1 VEDVNLVALAIL
13 IVGMA
18 TFFGI
23 GWYSRRWTKST
34 AEFYVAGGQIPWKLN
49 GVAMFSNYASAA
61 SFLGVAGAIALFG
74 IDNWWLALGF
84 FAAWVVVVLIL
95 ASPLRRS
102 GKYTVADALQER
114 FAGPEIRVLTIIAG
128 IIIGTLYLV
137 PQLVG
142 AGHLFNLL
150 LPIEALGLDGSYVV
164 WVAIAGGFTAAIVV
178 LGGMRGTSYN
188 QAFQGIIIFGAM
200 TLLLVLSVVLYFSW
214 NPFGILSE
222 ADHVVPPT
230 VLVEEGAAGTILDEY
245 PVDSSGEESLESAQS
260 TTETLPDAPTAM
272 TPGVNVTD
280 MANQLSLVLGLF
292 LGVVGLPHVLIRLYT
307 VKDAAAARKS
317 TELTII
323 SLAIFYTMTL
333 FVGLAAMML
342 LYPLLT
348 DLINQGEI
356 GKATNTAV
364 AELGSL
370 LGGRDALGGDVL
382 LGIVLAG
389 AMAAI
394 LSSAVGLLIQMTTTV
409 AHDGYTVLLRP
420 ESSEHQRVLV
430 ARITGIVLTV
440 IAVLLS
446 IWLKEENV
454 AQLVGMT
461 FGIAASTFAP
471 VLLLTVWWVRFTRQ
485 GVIWGFIVGLVVS
498 LLFTFLRFFGVDE
511 LLFLPVLVNPAL
523 YGVPA
528 AFAACFVASMLTKDV
543 GAVDH
548 FMHLAHDRDG
558 SVDGNGNIAGAG

>member
-1 VEDVNLVALAIL
+1 MEDFNLVSTAIL
-13 IVGMA
+13 ALGMA

-61 SFLGVAGAIALFG
+61 SFLGVAGAVALFG

-114 FAGPEIRVLTIIAG
+114 FAGPEIRIMTIIAG
-128 IIIGTLYLV
+128 VIIGTLYLV

-150 LPIEALGLDGSYVV
+150 VPGLDYAV

-200 TLLLVLSVVLYFSW
+200 VLLLVLATAMYFSW
-214 NPFGILSE
+214 NPMAILSE
-222 ADHVVPPT
+222 SDRIVPPT
-230 VLVEEGAAGTILDEY
+230 VVVNEGAADQILAEY
-245 PVDSSGEESLESAQS
+245 PVGSDGDQSMAAAESSTAI
-260 TTETLPDAPTAM
+260 LPEAPTAL

-280 MANQLSLVLGLF
+280 LLNQLSLVLGLF

-317 TELTII
+317 AEFTIV

-333 FVGLAAMML
+333 FVGLAAMAL
-342 LYPLLT
+342 LYPMLL
-348 DLINQGEI
+348 DLINAGEI

-364 AELGSL
+364 AEIGSL
-370 LGGRDALGGDVL
+370 LGDEISPLGGDVL

-409 AHDGYTVLLRP
+409 AHDGYTILLRP
-420 ESSEHQRVLV
+420 QSTEQQRVFV
-430 ARITGIVLTV
+430 ARVTGVVLTV
-440 IAVLLS
+440 IAVALS
-446 IWLKEENV
+446 IWLKEQNV

-471 VLLLTVWWVRFTRQ
+471 VLLLTVWWVRLTRQ
-485 GVIWGFIVGLVVS
+485 GVVAGFVVGLVVS
-498 LLFTFLRFFGVDE
+498 LLFTFLEFFRVEE

-528 AFAACFVASMLTKDV
+528 AFAACIIASFLTKDV

-548 FMHLAHDRDG
+548 FMHMAHDRDG
-558 SVDGNGNIAGAG
+558 SIDGPGRSVKAS

>member
-1 VEDVNLVALAIL
+1 MDGLNTIALVIL
-13 IVGMA
+13 IAGMA

-23 GWYSRRWTKST
+23 GWYSRRWTKTT
-34 AEFYVAGGQIPWKLN
+34 AEFYVADGQIPWKLN

-114 FAGPEIRVLTIIAG
+114 FAGREIRILTIVAG
-128 IIIGTLYLV
+128 VIIGTIYLV

-150 LPIEALGLDGSYVV
+150 IPIEALGSNATYVL
-164 WVAIAGGFTAAIVV
+164 WVGIAGGFTAVIVV

-200 TLLLVLSVVLYFSW
+200 VLLLVLSMAMYFSW
-214 NPFGILSE
+214 NPFNILTE
-222 ADHVVPPT
+222 ADHVVPPR
-230 VLVEEGAAGTILDEY
+230 VLVDEGLSDEILTGY
-245 PVDSSGEESLESAQS
+245 SVDSSGDESLEAAQS
-260 TTETLPDAPTAM
+260 TTELLPDAPTAM
-272 TPGVNVTD
+272 TPGVNVSD
-280 MANQLSLVLGLF
+280 MLNQLSLVLGLF

-317 TELTII
+317 TEFTIV

-342 LYPLLT
+342 LYPLIT
-348 DLINQGEI
+348 DLIAQGEI

-364 AELGSL
+364 AELGAL
-370 LGGRDALGGDVL
+370 LGGRGSVGGDIL
-382 LGIVLAG
+382 LGVVLAG

-420 ESSEHQRVLV
+420 ESSDQQRVMV
-430 ARITGIVLTV
+430 ARIAGIVLTIV
-440 IAVLLS
+440 AVLMA

-454 AQLVGMT
+454 AQLVGMA

-471 VLLLTVWWVRFTRQ
+471 VLLLTVWWTRFTRQ
-485 GVIWGFIVGLVVS
+485 GVIAGFVVGLIVS
-498 LLFTFLRFFGVDE
+498 LLFTALKFLEVDE
-511 LLFLPVLVNPAL
+511 FLFLPVLVNPAL

-528 AFAACFVASMLTKDV
+528 AFLAAIGTSLVTKDV

-548 FMHLAHDRDG
+548 FMHMAHDRDG
-558 SVDGNGNIAGAG
+558 VESRQEAGA

>member
-1 VEDVNLVALAIL
+1 VSDFNIVAIAIL
-13 IVGMA
+13 AVGMA
-18 TFFGI
+18 TFFII

-61 SFLGVAGAIALFG
+61 SFLGVAGAVALFG

-114 FAGPEIRVLTIIAG
+114 FSGPEIRLLTIIAG
-128 IIIGTLYLV
+128 IVIGVLYLV

-150 LPIEALGLDGSYVV
+150 IPGLDYIV
-164 WVAIAGGFTAAIVV
+164 WVAIAGAFTAAIVL

-200 TLLLVLSVVLYFSW
+200 VLLLVLAVILYFNW
-214 NPFGILSE
+214 NPLNVLTE
-222 ADHVVPPT
+222 ADSVVPPT
-230 VLVEEGAAGTILDEY
+230 VLVDEGLADEFLAEY
-245 PVDSSGEESLESAQS
+245 PVDSSGEDAIAGAQS
-260 TTETLPDAPTAM
+260 TGELLPDAPTAM

-280 MANQLSLVLGLF
+280 ILNQLSLVLGLF

-307 VKDAAAARKS
+307 VKDAVAARKS
-317 TELTII
+317 TELTIV

-333 FVGLAAMML
+333 FVGLIAMML
-342 LYPLLT
+342 LYPLLV
-348 DLINQGEI
+348 DLINEGEM

-364 AELGSL
+364 AELGGL
-370 LGGRDALGGDVL
+370 LGGDIL

-389 AMAAI
+389 AMAAV

-420 ESSEHQRVLV
+420 ESSEQQRVLV
-430 ARITGIVLTV
+430 ARATGIVLTV
-440 IAVLLS
+440 IAVVLS
-446 IWLKEENV
+446 VILKEENV

-471 VLLLTVWWVRFTRQ
+471 VLLMTVWWTRFTRQ
-485 GVIWGFIVGLVVS
+485 GVIWTFIVGLVVS
-498 LLFTFLRFFGVDE
+498 LLFTAARYAGVE
-511 LLFLPVLVNPAL
+511 EIGPIPVLVNPAL

-528 AFAACFVASMLTKDV
+528 AFLAGVIVSLLTRDV
-543 GAVDH
+543 GQVDH
-548 FMHLAHDRDG
+548 FMRMAHDRDG
-558 SVDGNGNIAGAG
+558 SIDGDGGEAAAG

>member
-1 VEDVNLVALAIL
+1 MDNIVAISILA
-13 IVGMA
+13 VGMA
-18 TFFGI
+18 TFFLIGI
-23 GWYSRRWTKST
+23 YSRRWTSST
-34 AEFYVAGGQIPWKLN
+34 AEFYVAGGHIPWKLN

-102 GKYTVADALQER
+102 GKYTVADALYER
-114 FAGPEIRVLTIIAG
+114 FTGSEIRLLTIIAG
-128 IIIGTLYLV
+128 LTIGVLYLV

-150 LPIEALGLDGSYVV
+150 VPGLDYFI
-164 WVAIAGGFTAAIVV
+164 WVAIAGGITAVIVV
-178 LGGMRGTSYN
+178 MGGMRGTSYN

-200 TLLLVLSVVLYFSW
+200 VLLLVLSVVAYFNW
-214 NPFGILSE
+214 NPLEILTES
-222 ADHVVPPT
+222 DSVVTPT
-230 VLVEEGAAGTILDEY
+230 QVVEEGVAGQVLAEY
-245 PVDSSGEESLESAQS
+245 PTDSDATAGMAAAKASMEI
-260 TTETLPDAPTAM
+260 LPDEPSAL
-272 TPGVNVTD
+272 TPGVNVKD
-280 MANQLSLVLGLF
+280 MLNQLSLVLGLF

-307 VKDAAAARKS
+307 VKDAVAARKS
-317 TELTII
+317 TELTIV

-342 LYPLLT
+342 LFPLLT

-364 AELGSL
+364 AELGRL
-370 LGGRDALGGDVL
+370 LGGELL

-420 ESSEHQRVLV
+420 ESSEQQRVFV
-430 ARITGIVLTV
+430 ARMAGIVLTV
-440 IAVLLS
+440 VAVALS
-446 IWLKEENV
+446 VILKEENV
-454 AQLVGMT
+454 AQLVGLT

-471 VLLLTVWWVRFTRQ
+471 VLLMTVWWVRYTRE
-485 GVIWGFIVGLVVS
+485 GVVATFVVGLFVS
-498 LLFTFLRFFGVDE
+498 LLFTFAKYSGWDDVLG
-511 LLFLPVLVNPAL
+511 LPVLVNPAL

-528 AFAACFVASMLTKDV
+528 AFAAGIIASLLTKDV
-543 GAVDH
+543 GRVDH
-548 FMHLAHDRDG
+548 FMHMAHDREG
-558 SVDGNGNIAGAG
+558 KESSNGNGGQRPAES

>member
-1 VEDVNLVALAIL
+1 MDNIVAIL
-13 IVGMA
+13 ILAVGMT
-18 TFFGI
+18 TFFLIGI
-23 GWYSRRWTKST
+23 YSRRWTKST

-49 GVAMFSNYASAA
+49 GVAMFSNYASGA

-114 FAGPEIRVLTIIAG
+114 FSGPEIRILTIIVG
-128 IIIGTLYLV
+128 LTIGVLYLV

-150 LPIEALGLDGSYVV
+150 VPGLDYIF
-164 WVAIAGGFTAAIVV
+164 WVAIAGGMTAVIVV
-178 LGGMRGTSYN
+178 MGGMRGTSYN

-200 TLLLVLSVVLYFSW
+200 ILLLVLSVVMYFNW
-214 NPFGILSE
+214 NPLAVLTEADLVVTPTQVVNNDAADQILS
-222 ADHVVPPT
+222 V
-230 VLVEEGAAGTILDEY
+230 Y
-245 PVDSSGEESLESAQS
+245 PVESNGDEAMAAAMYSK
-260 TTETLPDAPTAM
+260 EILPDEPSAL
-272 TPGVNVTD
+272 TPGVNVKD
-280 MANQLSLVLGLF
+280 LLNQLSLVLGLF

-307 VKDAAAARKS
+307 VKDAVAARKS
-317 TELTII
+317 TELTIV

-348 DLINQGEI
+348 DLINNGEV

-364 AELGSL
+364 AELGRI
-370 LGGRDALGGDVL
+370 LGGEVL
-382 LGIVLAG
+382 LGVVLAG

-420 ESSEHQRVLV
+420 ESSEEQRVFV
-430 ARITGIVLTV
+430 ARMAGIVLTV

-446 IWLKEENV
+446 LVLKEENV

-471 VLLLTVWWVRFTRQ
+471 VLLMTVWWTRYTRQ
-485 GVIWGFIVGLVVS
+485 GVIVTFIVGLFVS
-498 LLFTFLRFFGVDE
+498 LLFTAAQYMRIESIFGI
-511 LLFLPVLVNPAL
+511 PVLVNPAL
-523 YGVPA
+523 WAVPA
-528 AFAACFVASMLTKDV
+528 AFVAGIVTSFLTKDV

-548 FMHLAHDRDG
+548 FMHMAHDRDG
-558 SVDGNGNIAGAG
+558 TIDGNGNGGDKPAEA

>member
-1 VEDVNLVALAIL
+1 MTDFNLVAISIL
-13 IVGMA
+13 VVGMA
-18 TFFGI
+18 TFFAI
-23 GWYSRRWTKST
+23 GWYSRRWTKNT

-114 FAGPEIRVLTIIAG
+114 FSGPEIRLLTIIAG
-128 IIIGTLYLV
+128 IIIGVLYLV

-150 LPIEALGLDGSYVV
+150 IPGLDYIV
-164 WVAIAGGFTAAIVV
+164 WVAIAGALTAAIVL

-200 TLLLVLSVVLYFSW
+200 VLLLVLAVIMYFNW
-214 NPFGILSE
+214 NPLSVLTE
-222 ADHVVPPT
+222 SDSVVPPT
-230 VLVEEGAAGTILDEY
+230 VLVEEGAAEEILAEY
-245 PVDSSGEESLESAQS
+245 PVDSSGDESIEAAQGS
-260 TTETLPDAPTAM
+260 SEILPDAPTAM
-272 TPGVNVTD
+272 TPGINVTSL
-280 MANQLSLVLGLF
+280 ANQLSLVLGLF

-307 VKDAAAARKS
+307 VKDATAARKS
-317 TELTII
+317 TELTIV

-333 FVGLAAMML
+333 FVGLIAMML

-348 DLINQGEI
+348 DLINNGEV

-364 AELGSL
+364 AELGGL
-370 LGGRDALGGDVL
+370 LGGDIL

-389 AMAAI
+389 AMAAV

-420 ESSEHQRVLV
+420 ESSEQQRVLV
-430 ARITGIVLTV
+430 ARVTGIVLTV
-440 IAVLLS
+440 IAVVLS
-446 IWLKEENV
+446 IVLKEENV

-471 VLLLTVWWVRFTRQ
+471 VLLMTVWWTRYTRQ
-485 GVIWGFIVGLVVS
+485 GVIWTFIVGLVVS
-498 LLFTFLRFFGVDE
+498 LIFTAARYAGVGE
-511 LLFLPVLVNPAL
+511 IGPLPVLVNPAL

-528 AFAACFVASMLTKDV
+528 AFLTGIIVSLLTKDI
-543 GAVDH
+543 GQVDH
-548 FMHLAHDRDG
+548 FMHMAHDRDG
-558 SVDGNGNIAGAG
+558 AEDRNGEASA

>member
-1 VEDVNLVALAIL
+1 MEDLNMIALAIL
-13 IVGMA
+13 IVGMT
-18 TFFGI
+18 TFFVI
-23 GWYSRRWTKST
+23 GWYSRRWTNST
-34 AEFYVAGGQIPWKLN
+34 AEFYVADGQIPWKLN

-84 FAAWVVVVLIL
+84 FAGWVVVVLTL

-114 FAGPEIRVLTIIAG
+114 FAGREIRFLTIVTG
-128 IIIGTLYLV
+128 VIIGTIYLV

-150 LPIEALGLDGSYVV
+150 IPLDAIGSTASYIF
-164 WVAIAGGFTAAIVV
+164 WVCIAGGFTAVIVV

-200 TLLLVLSVVLYFSW
+200 VLLLVLATVMYFSW
-214 NPFGILSE
+214 NPLNILTE
-222 ADHVVPPT
+222 AGEVVPPQ
-230 VLVEEGAAGTILDEY
+230 VLVDEGAADQILATY
-245 PVDSSGEESLESAQS
+245 PVDSGGDEAMEAARSAA
-260 TTETLPDAPTAM
+260 EILPDAPTAM
-272 TPGVNVTD
+272 TPGVNVKD
-280 MANQLSLVLGLF
+280 LLNQLSLVLALF

-317 TELTII
+317 TEFTIVA
-323 SLAIFYTMTL
+323 LAIFYTMTL

-342 LYPLLT
+342 LYPMLA

-364 AELGSL
+364 AELGAL
-370 LGGRDALGGDVL
+370 LGGRGSIGGDVL

-420 ESSEHQRVLV
+420 KSSDNQRLRV
-430 ARITGIVLTV
+430 ARISGIVLTV
-440 IAVLLS
+440 IAVLMA
-446 IWLKEENV
+446 IWLREENV
-454 AQLVGMT
+454 AQLVGMA

-471 VLLLTVWWVRFTRQ
+471 VLLLTVWWTRLTSQ
-485 GVIWGFIVGLVVS
+485 GVIAGFIVGLVVS
-498 LLFTFLRFFGVDE
+498 LLFAFLKFFEVDE
-511 LLFLPVLVNPAL
+511 FLFLPVLVNPAL

-528 AFAACFVASMLTKDV
+528 AFIAAIGTSLATTDV
-543 GAVDH
+543 GDVDH
-548 FMHLAHDRDG
+548 FMHLAHDRG
-558 SVDGNGNIAGAG
+558 GAEDNEGAAAT

>member
-1 VEDVNLVALAIL
+1 MDNIVAISILA
-13 IVGMA
+13 VGMA
-18 TFFGI
+18 TFFFIGI
-23 GWYSRRWTKST
+23 YSRRWTKST

-102 GKYTVADALQER
+102 GKYTVADALYER
-114 FAGPEIRVLTIIAG
+114 FSGSEIRLLTIIAG
-128 IIIGTLYLV
+128 ITIGTLYLV

-150 LPIEALGLDGSYVV
+150 IPELDYFI
-164 WVAIAGGFTAAIVV
+164 WVAIAGGFTAVIVV
-178 LGGMRGTSYN
+178 MGGMRGTSYN

-200 TLLLVLSVVLYFSW
+200 TLLLILAVVMYFNWNPLGILADSDSVVTPTQVV
-214 NPFGILSE
+214 NNDAAEQILS
-222 ADHVVPPT
+222 T
-230 VLVEEGAAGTILDEY
+230 Y
-245 PVDSSGEESLESAQS
+245 PIDSDG
-260 TTETLPDAPTAM
+260 PDAMAAARSSMEILPEEPSAL

-280 MANQLSLVLGLF
+280 MLNQLSLVLGLF

-307 VKDAAAARKS
+307 VKDAVAARKS

-348 DLINQGEI
+348 DLINQGEV

-364 AELGSL
+364 AELGRL
-370 LGGRDALGGDVL
+370 LGGEVL

-409 AHDGYTVLLRP
+409 AHDGYTILLRP
-420 ESSEHQRVLV
+420 ESSEEQRVRV
-430 ARITGIVLTV
+430 AQITGIVLTV
-440 IAVLLS
+440 VAVVLS
-446 IWLKEENV
+446 FILKEENV

-471 VLLLTVWWVRFTRQ
+471 VLLMTVWWTRFTRQ
-485 GVIWGFIVGLVVS
+485 GVVATFVVGLIVS
-498 LLFTFLRFFGVDE
+498 LVFTFAKYSGIE
-511 LLFLPVLVNPAL
+511 TLLGLPVLVNPAL

-528 AFAACFVASMLTKDV
+528 AFAAGIIVSLLTRDV
-543 GAVDH
+543 GRVEH

-558 SVDGNGNIAGAG
+558 KERNGVSAG

>member
-1 VEDVNLVALAIL
+1 MDDLNVIALAIL
-13 IVGMA
+13 ILGMA

-34 AEFYVAGGQIPWKLN
+34 DEFYVAGGQIPWKLN

-84 FAAWVVVVLIL
+84 FAGWVVVVLTL

-114 FAGPEIRVLTIIAG
+114 FAGPQVRLLTIITG
-128 IIIGTLYLV
+128 VIIGTVYLV

-150 LPIEALGLDGSYVV
+150 IPLDAIGTAASYIF
-164 WVAIAGGFTAAIVV
+164 WVGIAGGFTAFIVV

-200 TLLLVLSVVLYFSW
+200 VLLLVLSVAMFFAW
-214 NPFGILSE
+214 NPLSILTE
-222 ADHVVPPT
+222 ADQVVPPQ
-230 VLVEEGAAGTILDEY
+230 VLVDEEAANEILTNY
-245 PVDSSGEESLESAQS
+245 SIDSTGDESLEAAKS
-260 TTETLPDAPTAM
+260 TTEILPDAPTAM
-272 TPGVNVTD
+272 TPGVNVKD
-280 MANQLSLVLGLF
+280 LANQLSLVLALF

-317 TELTII
+317 TEFTIV

-364 AELGSL
+364 AELGAL
-370 LGGRDALGGDVL
+370 LGGRGSLGGDVL

-420 ESSEHQRVLV
+420 QSSERQRLMV
-430 ARITGIVLTV
+430 ARGAGIVLTI
-440 IAVLLS
+440 IAVLMA

-454 AQLVGMT
+454 AQLVGMA

-471 VLLLTVWWVRFTRQ
+471 VLLLTVWWTRFTRQ
-485 GVIWGFIVGLVVS
+485 GVIAGFVVGLSVS
-498 LLFTFLRFFGVDE
+498 LLFTTLRFLEVDHF
-511 LLFLPVLVNPAL
+511 LFLPVLGNPAL

-528 AFAACFVASMLTKDV
+528 AFIAAIGTSLFTHDV
-543 GAVDH
+543 GDVDH
-548 FMHLAHDRDG
+548 FMHLAHDR
-558 SVDGNGNIAGAG
+558 AGAEDNGGAGPS

>member
-1 VEDVNLVALAIL
+1 MDGLNTIALTIL
-13 IVGMA
+13 ILGMA

-23 GWYSRRWTKST
+23 GWYSRRWTNST

-84 FAAWVVVVLIL
+84 FAGWVVVVLTI

-114 FAGPEIRVLTIIAG
+114 FGGPEIRILTIIAG
-128 IIIGTLYLV
+128 IVIGTIYLV

-150 LPIEALGLDGSYVV
+150 IPLDALGSTTSYIFWVV
-164 WVAIAGGFTAAIVV
+164 IAGGFTAAIVV

-188 QAFQGIIIFGAM
+188 QAFQGLIIFGAM
-200 TLLLVLSVVLYFSW
+200 VLLLVLSVAMYFSW
-214 NPFGILSE
+214 NPLNILTE
-222 ADHVVPPT
+222 ADDVVPPQ
-230 VLVEEGAAGTILDEY
+230 VLVDEGAADQILSDYTI
-245 PVDSSGEESLESAQS
+245 DSSGDDALEAAKATS
-260 TTETLPDAPTAM
+260 EILPEAPTAM
-272 TPGVNVTD
+272 TPGVNVKD
-280 MANQLSLVLGLF
+280 LLNQLSLVLGLF

-307 VKDAAAARKS
+307 VKDAEAARKS
-317 TELTII
+317 TEFTIV

-342 LYPLLT
+342 LYPMLT
-348 DLINQGEI
+348 DLIAQGEI

-364 AELGSL
+364 AELGAL
-370 LGGRDALGGDVL
+370 LGGRGSVGGDVL

-420 ESSEHQRVLV
+420 ESSERQRLLV
-430 ARITGIVLTV
+430 ARVAGIVLTLV
-440 IAVLLS
+440 AVLMA
-446 IWLKEENV
+446 IGLKEENV
-454 AQLVGMT
+454 AQLVGMA

-471 VLLLTVWWVRFTRQ
+471 VLLLTVWWTRFTRQ
-485 GVIWGFIVGLVVS
+485 GVIAGFVVGLVVS
-498 LLFTFLRFFGVDE
+498 LLFTSLKFLGVDDF
-511 LLFLPVLVNPAL
+511 LFVPVLVNPAL
-523 YGVPA
+523 YGVSA
-528 AFAACFVASMLTKDV
+528 AFVAAIGTSLATKDV

-548 FMHLAHDRDG
+548 FMYMAHDRARAE
-558 SVDGNGNIAGAG
+558 SNAPTNL

>member
-1 VEDVNLVALAIL
+1 MDDLNIIALLIL
-13 IVGMA
+13 IAGMA
-18 TFFGI
+18 SFFAI
-23 GWYSRRWTKST
+23 GWYSRRWTNST

-49 GVAMFSNYASAA
+49 GMAMFSNYASAA

-84 FAAWVVVVLIL
+84 FAGWVVVVLTV

-114 FAGPEIRVLTIIAG
+114 FAGREIRFLTIVAG
-128 IIIGTLYLV
+128 VIIGTIYLV

-150 LPIEALGLDGSYVV
+150 IPLDAIGSAASYVF
-164 WVAIAGGFTAAIVV
+164 WVGIAGGFTAAIVV

-200 TLLLVLSVVLYFSW
+200 VLLLVLSTVMFFNW
-214 NPFGILSE
+214 NPLNILTE
-222 ADHVVPPT
+222 ADHVVPPR
-230 VLVEEGAAGTILDEY
+230 VLVDEGATGQILADY
-245 PVDSSGEESLESAQS
+245 AIDSSGDEALEAARS
-260 TTETLPDAPTAM
+260 TTEILPDAPTAM
-272 TPGVNVTD
+272 TPGVNVKD
-280 MANQLSLVLGLF
+280 LANQLSLVLALF

-307 VKDAAAARKS
+307 VKDATAARKS
-317 TELTII
+317 TEFTIVG
-323 SLAIFYTMTL
+323 LAIFYTMTL

-342 LYPLLT
+342 LYPMLA
-348 DLINQGEI
+348 DFINQGEI

-364 AELGSL
+364 AELGAL
-370 LGGRDALGGDVL
+370 LGGRDSIGGDVL

-420 ESSEHQRVLV
+420 ESSERQRLLV
-430 ARITGIVLTV
+430 ARVSGIVLTV
-440 IAVLLS
+440 VAVLLA

-454 AQLVGMT
+454 AQLVGMA

-471 VLLLTVWWVRFTRQ
+471 VLLLTVWWTRFTRQ
-485 GVIWGFIVGLVVS
+485 GVIAGFVVGLVVS
-498 LLFTFLRFFGVDE
+498 LLFTILRFAEVDE
-511 LLFLPVLVNPAL
+511 FLFLPVLVNPAL
-523 YGVPA
+523 YGVPSAFMA
-528 AFAACFVASMLTKDV
+528 AIGTSLVTTDV
-543 GAVDH
+543 GDVDH
-548 FMHLAHDRDG
+548 FMQMAHDRG
-558 SVDGNGNIAGAG
+558 GAENNEGDTAA

>member
-1 VEDVNLVALAIL
+1 MEDLNIIAIAIL
-13 IVGMA
+13 AVGMA
-18 TFFGI
+18 TFFAI

-114 FAGPEIRVLTIIAG
+114 FSGPEIRILTIVAG

-142 AGHLFNLL
+142 AGHLFELL
-150 LPIEALGLDGSYVV
+150 IPQFDYMI

-188 QAFQGIIIFGAM
+188 QAFQGTIIFGAM
-200 TLLLVLSVVLYFSW
+200 VVLLVLSVVMYFGW
-214 NPFGILSE
+214 NPLSPLTE
-222 ADHVVPPT
+222 TDAVVPPT
-230 VLVEEGAAGTILDEY
+230 AVVDAGAADQILAEFPIDSDGDEAMAAAE
-245 PVDSSGEESLESAQS
+245 SSSQV
-260 TTETLPDAPTAM
+260 LPDEPTAM

-280 MANQLSLVLGLF
+280 LLNQLSLVLGLF

-307 VKDAAAARKS
+307 VKDAVAARKS
-317 TELTII
+317 TELTIV

-342 LYPLLT
+342 LYPLLL
-348 DLINQGEI
+348 DLISAGDV

-364 AELGSL
+364 AELGAL
-370 LGGRDALGGDVL
+370 LGGDIL

-409 AHDGYTVLLRP
+409 AHDGYTILLRP
-420 ESSEHQRVLV
+420 QSTEAQRVQV
-430 ARITGIVLTV
+430 ARATGIVLTV
-440 IAVLLS
+440 IAVGLS

-471 VLLLTVWWVRFTRQ
+471 ILLLTVWWVRLTRQ
-485 GVIWGFIVGLVVS
+485 GVIAGFIVGLVVS
-498 LLFTFLRFFGVDE
+498 LLFTFLKFFEVDE
-511 LLFLPVLVNPAL
+511 FLVFPVLVNPAL

-528 AFAACFVASMLTKDV
+528 AFAACFIASFLTKDV

-548 FMHLAHDRDG
+548 FMHMAHDRDG
-558 SVDGNGNIAGAG
+558 AIDGPNRWSNRAS

>member
-1 VEDVNLVALAIL
+1 VDNIVAISILA
-13 IVGMA
+13 VGMA
-18 TFFGI
+18 TFFFIGI
-23 GWYSRRWTKST
+23 YSRRWTKST

-102 GKYTVADALQER
+102 GKYTVADALYER
-114 FAGPEIRVLTIIAG
+114 FSGSEIRLLTIIAG
-128 IIIGTLYLV
+128 ITIGTLYLV

-150 LPIEALGLDGSYVV
+150 IPELDYFI
-164 WVAIAGGFTAAIVV
+164 WVAIAGGFTAIIVV
-178 LGGMRGTSYN
+178 MGGMRGTSYN

-200 TLLLVLSVVLYFSW
+200 TLLLILAVVMYFNWNPLGILADSDSVVTPTQVV
-214 NPFGILSE
+214 NNDAAEQILSTYPIASDGTDAMAAARSSRE
-222 ADHVVPPT
+222 ILP
-230 VLVEEGAAGTILDEY
+230 EE
-245 PVDSSGEESLESAQS
+245 PSA
-260 TTETLPDAPTAM
+260 L

-280 MANQLSLVLGLF
+280 MLNQLSLVLGLF

-307 VKDAAAARKS
+307 VKDAVAARKS

-348 DLINQGEI
+348 DLINQGEV

-364 AELGSL
+364 AELGRL
-370 LGGRDALGGDVL
+370 LGGEVL

-409 AHDGYTVLLRP
+409 AHDGYTILLRP
-420 ESSEHQRVLV
+420 ESSEEQRVRV
-430 ARITGIVLTV
+430 AQITGIVLTV
-440 IAVLLS
+440 VAVVLS
-446 IWLKEENV
+446 FVLKEENV

-471 VLLLTVWWVRFTRQ
+471 VLLMTVWWTRFTRQ
-485 GVIWGFIVGLVVS
+485 GVVATFVVGLIVS
-498 LLFTFLRFFGVDE
+498 LVFTFAKYSGME
-511 LLFLPVLVNPAL
+511 TLLGLPVLVNPAL

-528 AFAACFVASMLTKDV
+528 AFAAGIIASLLTRDV
-543 GAVDH
+543 GRVEH

-558 SVDGNGNIAGAG
+558 NERNGVSAG

>member
-1 VEDVNLVALAIL
+1 MENIVAITILA
-13 IVGMA
+13 VGMA
-18 TFFGI
+18 TFFLIGI
-23 GWYSRRWTKST
+23 YSRRWTKST

-49 GVAMFSNYASAA
+49 GVAMFSNYASGA

-102 GKYTVADALQER
+102 GKYTVADALYER
-114 FAGPEIRVLTIIAG
+114 FTGSEIRVLTIIAG
-128 IIIGTLYLV
+128 LTIGVLYLV

-150 LPIEALGLDGSYVV
+150 VPGLDYVF
-164 WVAIAGGFTAAIVV
+164 WVAIAGGMTAVIVV
-178 LGGMRGTSYN
+178 MGGMRGTSYN

-200 TLLLVLSVVLYFSW
+200 VLLLVLAVVMYFNWNPLEIMTESDSVVT
-214 NPFGILSE
+214 PTQVVEGGVAQEIL
-222 ADHVVPPT
+222 A
-230 VLVEEGAAGTILDEY
+230 EY
-245 PVDSSGEESLESAQS
+245 QADSSADEAIAASKASMEI
-260 TTETLPDAPTAM
+260 LPDEPSAL
-272 TPGVNVTD
+272 TPGVNVKD

-307 VKDAAAARKS
+307 VKDAVAARKS

-348 DLINQGEI
+348 ELINNGDV

-364 AELGSL
+364 AELGRL
-370 LGGRDALGGDVL
+370 LGGEVL

-420 ESSEHQRVLV
+420 GSSEAQRVYV
-430 ARITGIVLTV
+430 ARVAGIVLTV
-440 IAVLLS
+440 IAVALS
-446 IWLKEENV
+446 ILLKEENV

-471 VLLLTVWWVRFTRQ
+471 VLLMTVWWTRFTRQ
-485 GVIWGFIVGLVVS
+485 GVVATFIVGLIVS
-498 LLFTFLRFFGVDE
+498 LTFTFARYLGVE
-511 LLFLPVLVNPAL
+511 SVLGLPVLVNPAL
-523 YGVPA
+523 YGVST
-528 AFAACFVASMLTKDV
+528 AFAAGIITSLLTKDV

-548 FMHLAHDRDG
+548 FMHMAHDRDG
-558 SVDGNGNIAGAG
+558 SIDGNGGADAA

>member
-1 VEDVNLVALAIL
+1 MDGVNTIALAIL
-13 IVGMA
+13 ILGMA

-23 GWYSRRWTKST
+23 GWYSRRWTDST
-34 AEFYVAGGQIPWKLN
+34 AEFYVAGGHIPWKLN

-84 FAAWVVVVLIL
+84 FAGWVVVVLTL

-102 GKYTVADALQER
+102 GKYTVADALKER
-114 FAGPEIRVLTIIAG
+114 FAGRNIRFLTIVTG
-128 IIIGTLYLV
+128 VTIGTIYLV

-150 LPIEALGLDGSYVV
+150 IPLEALGSAASYIF
-164 WVAIAGGFTAAIVV
+164 WVSIAGGFTAAIVV

-200 TLLLVLSVVLYFSW
+200 VLLLVLSVAMFFSW
-214 NPFGILSE
+214 NPLEILTE
-222 ADHVVPPT
+222 ADHVVPPR
-230 VLVEEGAAGTILDEY
+230 VLVDEGVADQILTQY
-245 PVDSSGEESLESAQS
+245 PVDSSGDASLEAAKS
-260 TTETLPDAPTAM
+260 TTEILPDAPTAM
-272 TPGVNVTD
+272 TPGVNVKD
-280 MANQLSLVLGLF
+280 LANQLSLVLALF

-307 VKDAAAARKS
+307 VKNAAAARKS
-317 TELTII
+317 TEFTIVA
-323 SLAIFYTMTL
+323 LAIFYTMTL

-348 DLINQGEI
+348 DLISQGEI

-370 LGGRDALGGDVL
+370 LGGRDAIGGDVL

-420 ESSEHQRVLV
+420 QSSERQRLAV
-430 ARITGIVLTV
+430 ARISGIVLTV
-440 IAVLLS
+440 VAVLMA

-454 AQLVGMT
+454 AQLVGMA

-471 VLLLTVWWVRFTRQ
+471 VLLLTVWWTRFTSQ
-485 GVIWGFIVGLVVS
+485 GAIAGFVVGLGVS
-498 LLFTFLRFFGVDE
+498 LLFTILKFLDVDE
-511 LLFLPVLVNPAL
+511 FLFLPVLVNPAL

-528 AFAACFVASMLTKDV
+528 AFIAAIGTSLVTKDV
-543 GAVDH
+543 GDVDH

-558 SVDGNGNIAGAG
+558 AEDSEATEAA

>member
-1 VEDVNLVALAIL
+1 MEDFNIVAFSILA
-13 IVGMA
+13 VGMA
-18 TFFGI
+18 TFFAI
-23 GWYSRRWTKST
+23 GWYSRRWTKNT

-49 GVAMFSNYASAA
+49 GVAMFSNYASGA

-114 FAGPEIRVLTIIAG
+114 FSGPEIRILTIVAG
-128 IIIGTLYLV
+128 LIIGTLYLV

-142 AGHLFNLL
+142 AGHLFQLL
-150 LPIEALGLDGSYVV
+150 IPQFDYII
-164 WVAIAGGFTAAIVV
+164 WVAVAGGFTAAIVV

-200 TLLLVLSVVLYFSW
+200 VLLLVLAVVMYFNWNPLNVLTESDSVVT
-214 NPFGILSE
+214 PTQ
-222 ADHVVPPT
+222 VVDA
-230 VLVEEGAAGTILDEY
+230 GAADQILAEY
-245 PVDSSGEESLESAQS
+245 PVDSSGDEAIAASKYSEEI
-260 TTETLPDAPTAM
+260 LPDEPSAL

-280 MANQLSLVLGLF
+280 MLNQLSLVLGLF

-307 VKDAAAARKS
+307 VKDAVAARKS
-317 TELTII
+317 TEFTIV

-348 DLINQGEI
+348 DLIAAGEV

-370 LGGRDALGGDVL
+370 LGGDVL

-420 ESSEHQRVLV
+420 ASSEHQRVLV
-430 ARITGIVLTV
+430 ARVTGIVLTV
-440 IAVLLS
+440 IAVGLS

-471 VLLLTVWWVRFTRQ
+471 VLLMTVWWTRFTRQ
-485 GVIWGFIVGLVVS
+485 GVIWTFIVGLVVS
-498 LLFTFLRFFGVDE
+498 LVFTFAKYSGVE
-511 LLFLPVLVNPAL
+511 SILGLPVLVNPAL

-528 AFAACFVASMLTKDV
+528 AFLTGIVVSYLTKDI

-548 FMHLAHDRDG
+548 FMHMAHDRDG
-558 SVDGNGNIAGAG
+558 AEDNGGAGATA

>member
-1 VEDVNLVALAIL
+1 MDDFNIIALLIL
-13 IVGMA
+13 MAGMA

-34 AEFYVAGGQIPWKLN
+34 AEFYVADGKIPWKLN
-49 GVAMFSNYASAA
+49 GLAMFSNYASAA

-84 FAAWVVVVLIL
+84 FAGWVVVVLTI

-114 FAGPEIRVLTIIAG
+114 FAGREIRFLTIITG
-128 IIIGTLYLV
+128 VIIGTIYLV

-150 LPIEALGLDGSYVV
+150 IPLDAIGSTASYIFWVV
-164 WVAIAGGFTAAIVV
+164 IAGGFTAAIVV

-200 TLLLVLSVVLYFSW
+200 VLLLVLSMAMYFSW
-214 NPFGILSE
+214 NPLNILTE
-222 ADHVVPPT
+222 ADHVVPPR
-230 VLVEEGAAGTILDEY
+230 VLVDEGAASQILADY
-245 PVDSSGEESLESAQS
+245 AVDSSGDEALEAAKS
-260 TTETLPDAPTAM
+260 TTEILPEAPTAM
-272 TPGVNVTD
+272 TPGVNVKD
-280 MANQLSLVLGLF
+280 LANQLSLVLGLF

-317 TELTII
+317 TEFTIV

-342 LYPLLT
+342 LYPMLA

-364 AELGSL
+364 AELGAL
-370 LGGRDALGGDVL
+370 LGGRDSIGGDVF

-420 ESSEHQRVLV
+420 ESSERRQILV
-430 ARITGIVLTV
+430 ARVAGIVLTV
-440 IAVLLS
+440 FAVLLA

-454 AQLVGMT
+454 AQLVGMA

-471 VLLLTVWWVRFTRQ
+471 VLLLTVWWTRFTRQ
-485 GVIWGFIVGLVVS
+485 GVIAGFVVGLVVS
-498 LLFTFLRFFGVDE
+498 LLFTFLRFAEVDE
-511 LLFLPVLVNPAL
+511 FLFLPVLVNPAL
-523 YGVPA
+523 YGVTA
-528 AFAACFVASMLTKDV
+528 AFIAAIGTSLVTTDV
-543 GAVDH
+543 GDVDH
-548 FMHLAHDRDG
+548 FMHLAHDRG
-558 SVDGNGNIAGAG
+558 GAENNEGATEA

>member
-1 VEDVNLVALAIL
+1 MDNIVAIL
-13 IVGMA
+13 ILAVGMA
-18 TFFGI
+18 TFFLIGI
-23 GWYSRRWTKST
+23 YSRRWTKST

-49 GVAMFSNYASAA
+49 GVAMFSNYASGA

-114 FAGPEIRVLTIIAG
+114 FSGPEIRVLTIIVG
-128 IIIGTLYLV
+128 LTIGVLYLV

-150 LPIEALGLDGSYVV
+150 VPGLDYIF
-164 WVAIAGGFTAAIVV
+164 WVAIAGGMTAVIVV
-178 LGGMRGTSYN
+178 MGGMRGTSYN

-200 TLLLVLSVVLYFSW
+200 TLLLMLAVIMYFNWNPLSILTESDSVVTPTQVVNNDAADQILSV
-214 NPFGILSE
+214 
-222 ADHVVPPT
+222 
-230 VLVEEGAAGTILDEY
+230 Y
-245 PVDSSGEESLESAQS
+245 PVDSNGDEAIAASKMSMEI
-260 TTETLPDAPTAM
+260 LPDEPSAL
-272 TPGVNVTD
+272 TPGVNVKD

-307 VKDAAAARKS
+307 VKDAVAARKS

-348 DLINQGEI
+348 DLINNGDV

-364 AELGSL
+364 AELGRI
-370 LGGRDALGGDVL
+370 LGGEVL

-409 AHDGYTVLLRP
+409 AHDGYTVLMRP
-420 ESSEHQRVLV
+420 ESSEEQRVFV
-430 ARITGIVLTV
+430 ARMAGIVLTV
-440 IAVLLS
+440 IAVILS
-446 IWLKEENV
+446 LVLKEENV

-461 FGIAASTFAP
+461 FGIASSTFAP
-471 VLLLTVWWVRFTRQ
+471 VLIMTVWWTRYTKQ
-485 GVIWGFIVGLVVS
+485 GVIVTFIVGLVVS
-498 LLFTFLRFFGVDE
+498 LVFTFAKYMGVE
-511 LLFLPVLVNPAL
+511 SILGLPVLVNPAL

-528 AFAACFVASMLTKDV
+528 AFVAGIVTSYLTKDV
-543 GAVDH
+543 GTVDH
-548 FMHLAHDRDG
+548 FMHMAHDRDG
-558 SVDGNGNIAGAG
+558 SIDGNGGADAA

>member
-1 VEDVNLVALAIL
+1 MDGLNTIALVIL
-13 IVGMA
+13 IAGMA

-23 GWYSRRWTKST
+23 GWYSRRWTKTT
-34 AEFYVAGGQIPWKLN
+34 AEFYVADGQIPWKLN

-114 FAGPEIRVLTIIAG
+114 FAGREIRILTIVAG
-128 IIIGTLYLV
+128 VIIGTIYLV

-150 LPIEALGLDGSYVV
+150 IPIEALGSNATYVL
-164 WVAIAGGFTAAIVV
+164 WVGIAGGFTAVIVV

-200 TLLLVLSVVLYFSW
+200 VLLLVLSMAMYFSW
-214 NPFGILSE
+214 NPFNILTE
-222 ADHVVPPT
+222 ADHVVPPR
-230 VLVEEGAAGTILDEY
+230 VLVDEGLSDEILTGY
-245 PVDSSGEESLESAQS
+245 SVDSSGDESLEAAQS
-260 TTETLPDAPTAM
+260 TTELLPDAPTAM
-272 TPGVNVTD
+272 TPGVNVSD
-280 MANQLSLVLGLF
+280 MLNQLSLVLGLF

-317 TELTII
+317 TEFTIV

-342 LYPLLT
+342 LYPLIT
-348 DLINQGEI
+348 DLIAQGEI

-364 AELGSL
+364 AELGAL
-370 LGGRDALGGDVL
+370 LGGRGSVGGDIL
-382 LGIVLAG
+382 LGVVLAG

-420 ESSEHQRVLV
+420 ESSDQQRVMV
-430 ARITGIVLTV
+430 ARIAGIVLTIV
-440 IAVLLS
+440 AVLMA

-454 AQLVGMT
+454 AQLVGMA

-471 VLLLTVWWVRFTRQ
+471 VLLLTVWWTRFTRQ
-485 GVIWGFIVGLVVS
+485 GVIAGFVVGLIVS
-498 LLFTFLRFFGVDE
+498 LLFTALKFLEVDE
-511 LLFLPVLVNPAL
+511 FLFLPVLVNPAL

-528 AFAACFVASMLTKDV
+528 AFLAAIGTSLVTKDV

-548 FMHLAHDRDG
+548 FMHMAHDRDG
-558 SVDGNGNIAGAG
+558 VESRQDAGA

>member
-1 VEDVNLVALAIL
+1 MDNLVAIAIL
-13 IVGMA
+13 AVGMA
-18 TFFGI
+18 TFFLIGI
-23 GWYSRRWTKST
+23 YSRRWTNNT

-114 FAGPEIRVLTIIAG
+114 FSGPEIRLLTIIAG
-128 IIIGTLYLV
+128 IIIGVLYLV

-150 LPIEALGLDGSYVV
+150 LPLDFLGNADLAYVI
-164 WVAIAGGFTAAIVV
+164 WVAIAGGFTAFIVV
-178 LGGMRGTSYN
+178 LGGMRGTTYN

-200 TLLLVLSVVLYFSW
+200 VLLLVLATVFYFSA
-214 NPFGILSE
+214 NPFQIL
-222 ADHVVPPT
+222 ADSDSVVPPAQ
-230 VLVEEGAAGTILDEY
+230 VVEVGAADAIL
-245 PVDSSGEESLESAQS
+245 SLEATGETGLERAQAS
-260 TTETLPDAPTAM
+260 GDALPDEPSAL
-272 TPGVNVTD
+272 TPGVNVPD
-280 MANQLSLVLGLF
+280 MLNQLSLVLGLL

-307 VKDAAAARKS
+307 VKNAVAARKS
-317 TELTII
+317 TELTIV

-342 LYPLLT
+342 LYPLLVELVNSG
-348 DLINQGEI
+348 DI
-356 GKATNTAV
+356 GRATNTAV
-364 AELGSL
+364 AELGDL
-370 LGGRDALGGDVL
+370 LGGQVL

-394 LSSAVGLLIQMTTTV
+394 LSSAVGLLIQMTTSV

-420 ESSEHQRVLV
+420 GSSEQQRVRV
-430 ARITGIVLTV
+430 AQGAGIVLTV
-440 IAVLLS
+440 VAVVLS
-446 IWLKEENV
+446 IILKDENV
-454 AQLVGMT
+454 AQLVGMV

-471 VLLLTVWWVRFTRQ
+471 VLLMTVWWVGFTRQ
-485 GVIWGFIVGLVVS
+485 GVIATFVVGLVVS
-498 LLFTFLRFFGVDE
+498 LVFTFARYSGWDAVLS
-511 LLFLPVLVNPAL
+511 LPVLVNPAL

-528 AFAACFVASMLTKDV
+528 AFLAGILTSLVTRDV
-543 GAVDH
+543 GDVDH
-548 FMHLAHDRDG
+548 FMHIAHDRDID
-558 SVDGNGNIAGAG
+558 SDGGGEEPASA

>member
-1 VEDVNLVALAIL
+1 VDDFNLVAIL
-13 IVGMA
+13 ILAVGMA

-150 LPIEALGLDGSYVV
+150 IPGLDYVV

-200 TLLLVLSVVLYFSW
+200 VLLLVLSVVMYFNW
-214 NPFGILSE
+214 NPLEVLS
-222 ADHVVPPT
+222 DGDNVVPPT
-230 VLVEEGAAGTILDEY
+230 VLVSDGAADQILAEY
-245 PVDSSGEESLESAQS
+245 PVDSDGDASMDAAES
-260 TTETLPDAPTAM
+260 TTEILPDAPTAM

-280 MANQLSLVLGLF
+280 MLNQLSLVLGLF

-307 VKDAAAARKS
+307 VKDAVAARKS
-317 TELTII
+317 TEFTIV

-348 DLINQGEI
+348 DLISQGEI

-364 AELGSL
+364 AELGAL
-370 LGGRDALGGDVL
+370 LGGRGQIGGDVM

-409 AHDGYTVLLRP
+409 AHDGYTILLRP
-420 ESSEHQRVLV
+420 QSTEEQRVLV
-430 ARITGIVLTV
+430 ARSTGIVLTV
-440 IAVLLS
+440 IAVLMS

-471 VLLLTVWWVRFTRQ
+471 VLLLTVWWTRFTRQ
-485 GVIWGFIVGLVVS
+485 GVMAGFIVGLVVS
-498 LLFTFLRFFGVDE
+498 LLFTFLKFFEVDE
-511 LLFLPVLVNPAL
+511 FLVFPVLVNPAL

-528 AFAACFVASMLTKDV
+528 AFAACIIASLLTKDV

-548 FMHLAHDRDG
+548 FMHLAHDREGREDSG
-558 SVDGNGNIAGAG
+558 RSRAKA

>member
-1 VEDVNLVALAIL
+1 MDNLVAIL
-13 IVGMA
+13 ILGVGMA
-18 TFFGI
+18 TFFLIGI
-23 GWYSRRWTKST
+23 YSRRWTKST

-84 FAAWVVVVLIL
+84 FAAWIVVVLIL

-102 GKYTVADALQER
+102 GKYTVADALFER
-114 FAGPEIRVLTIIAG
+114 FSGREIRFLTIVAALT
-128 IIIGTLYLV
+128 IGVLYLV

-150 LPIEALGLDGSYVV
+150 VPGLDYMF
-164 WVAIAGGFTAAIVV
+164 WVAISGGMTAVIVV
-178 LGGMRGTSYN
+178 MGGMRGTSYN

-200 TLLLVLSVVLYFSW
+200 TILLILAVVMYFNWNPLAILTEADSVVTPTQVVNSGGADDLLMLY
-214 NPFGILSE
+214 
-222 ADHVVPPT
+222 PT
-230 VLVEEGAAGTILDEY
+230 
-245 PVDSSGEESLESAQS
+245 DSSAEQAIAASKASMEA
-260 TTETLPDAPTAM
+260 LPDEPSAL
-272 TPGVNVTD
+272 TPGVDVKD
-280 MANQLSLVLGLF
+280 LPNQLSLVLGLF
-292 LGVVGLPHVLIRLYT
+292 LGVVGLPHVLIRLFT
-307 VKDAAAARKS
+307 VKDAVAARKS

-333 FVGLAAMML
+333 FVGLAAMIL

-348 DLINQGEI
+348 DLINSGDV

-364 AELGSL
+364 AELGRL
-370 LGGRDALGGDVL
+370 LGGEVL
-382 LGIVLAG
+382 LGVVLAG

-420 ESSEHQRVLV
+420 QSSEAQRVRV
-430 ARITGIVLTV
+430 AQITGIVLTV
-440 IAVLLS
+440 IAVGLS
-446 IWLKEENV
+446 IVLKEENV
-454 AQLVGMT
+454 AQLVGLT

-471 VLLLTVWWVRFTRQ
+471 VLLMTVWWTRYTRQ
-485 GVIWGFIVGLVVS
+485 GVVATFIVGLVVS
-498 LLFTFLRFFGVDE
+498 LLFTAAKYMGVE
-511 LLFLPVLVNPAL
+511 SVLGLPVLVNPAL

-528 AFAACFVASMLTKDV
+528 AFAAGIIVSLLTKDV
-543 GAVDH
+543 GSVDH

-558 SVDGNGNIAGAG
+558 RDSNGGAPLDA

>member
-1 VEDVNLVALAIL
+1 VENIVAITILAA
-13 IVGMA
+13 GMA
-18 TFFGI
+18 TFFLIGI
-23 GWYSRRWTKST
+23 YSRRWTKST

-49 GVAMFSNYASAA
+49 GVAMFSNYASGA

-102 GKYTVADALQER
+102 GKYTVGDALRER
-114 FAGPEIRVLTIIAG
+114 FSGPEIRLLTIIAG
-128 IIIGTLYLV
+128 LTIGVLYLV

-150 LPIEALGLDGSYVV
+150 IPGLDYIF
-164 WVAIAGGFTAAIVV
+164 WVAIAGGLTAVIVV
-178 LGGMRGTSYN
+178 MGGMRGTSYN

-200 TLLLVLSVVLYFSW
+200 ILLLVLAVVMYFNW
-214 NPFGILSE
+214 NPLSILTES
-222 ADHVVPPT
+222 DMVVTPT
-230 VLVEEGAAGTILDEY
+230 QVVDAGAAEEILGAY
-245 PVDSSGEESLESAQS
+245 PADSNAEDAIAASRMSKEI
-260 TTETLPDAPTAM
+260 LPDEPSAL
-272 TPGVNVTD
+272 TPGVNVKD
-280 MANQLSLVLGLF
+280 IANQLSLVLGLF

-307 VKDAAAARKS
+307 VKDAVAARKS
-317 TELTII
+317 TELTIV

-342 LYPLLT
+342 LYPLLVELLNNG
-348 DLINQGEI
+348 DI

-364 AELGSL
+364 AELGDL
-370 LGGRDALGGDVL
+370 LGGQVL
-382 LGIVLAG
+382 FGIVLAG

-420 ESSEHQRVLV
+420 ESSEEQRVFV
-430 ARITGIVLTV
+430 ARMAGIVLTV
-440 IAVLLS
+440 IAVILS
-446 IWLKEENV
+446 IMLKEENV

-471 VLLLTVWWVRFTRQ
+471 VLLMTVWWTRYTKQ
-485 GVIWGFIVGLVVS
+485 GVIWTFIVGLIVS
-498 LLFTFLRFFGVDE
+498 LTFSFAKYAGVDSI
-511 LLFLPVLVNPAL
+511 LGLPVLVNPAL

-528 AFAACFVASMLTKDV
+528 AFGAGIIVSYLTKDV

-548 FMHLAHDRDG
+548 FMRLAHDRDG
-558 SVDGNGNIAGAG
+558 KESNGGKGEPKSADA